1 MSIKSAVRDRSFVK
15 FLVGG
20 IFLLTLTGGGI
31 YLVKKSQPVADSQD
45 DNNMSTQLIDSGG
58 ENKDKPMV
66 TVDSDDGEA
75 RASNSAS
82 QPSNSDTLP
91 SDDIGED
98 SSEVASASGALP
110 RTGPVN
116 TVSQTFLLGIM
127 VYGVTY
133 IISNRRR

>member
-20 IFLLTLTGGGI
+20 IILLTLTGGGI

-66 TVDSDDGEA
+66 TVDSDDEA
-75 RASNSAS
+75 KVSNNSS
-82 QPSNSDTLP
+82 RPSNSDTLP
-91 SDDIGED
+91 SDNIDEG
-98 SSEVASASGALP
+98 SSEVASASGSLP
-110 RTGPVN
+110 RTGPLN
-116 TVSQTFLLGIM
+116 TVSQTFLLGVM
-127 VYGVTY
+127 VYSVTY